1 MYFTVMHLD
10 VEIFLSYLRYHGLA
24 KFEDLCLLILF
35 RGFSGGSVVKKS
47 SCQCRNCGFDPWSVK
62 IPLAMEPMCPN
73 CEARAL
79 EPGYVS

>member
-35 RGFSGGSVVKKS
+35 RGFSGGSVVK
-47 SCQCRNCGFDPWSVK
+47 NLLANAGTVAL
-62 IPLAMEPMCPN
+62 IPGP
-73 CEARAL
+73 
-79 EPGYVS
+79 